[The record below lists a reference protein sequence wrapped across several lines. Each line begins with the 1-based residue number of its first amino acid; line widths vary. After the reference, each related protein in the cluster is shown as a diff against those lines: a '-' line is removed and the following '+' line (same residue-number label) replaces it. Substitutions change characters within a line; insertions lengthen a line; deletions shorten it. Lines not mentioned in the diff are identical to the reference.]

1 MTHFLKTKTALQEHA
16 LTFWGCSQEVAS
28 QIELSKI
35 DVATDMKGSF
45 LPDLGKSY
53 RNEISQLLS
62 RVIEQ
67 VFNDNHTNFLALG
80 SISGLHVTQG
90 SNNLDTCYQYTVL
103 SEGNDKLLNIKMY
116 DKTLDLIGRDGTQ
129 MVGSRLSQI
138 LGCRGQYNTFIK
150 RVCRAQSSG
159 LTRLEISIC
168 RSALQKFKPWQA
180 SVKTL
185 WHEKTQAA
193 LDTIVENV
201 LHNKTVL

>member
-1 MTHFLKTKTALQEHA
+1 MAHFLETKLALQEHA
-16 LTFWGCSQEVAS
+16 LSFWGCSEQVAS

-45 LPDLGKSY
+45 LPDLGKSCH
-53 RNEISQLLS
+53 NEISQLLS

-67 VFNDNHTNFLALG
+67 VFSTDNTNFLALG
-80 SISGLHVTQG
+80 SINGLHVIRG
-90 SNNLDTCYQYTVL
+90 DNNLDTCYQYTVL
-103 SEGNDKLLNIKMY
+103 DEENDKLLNIKMY

-129 MVGSRLSQI
+129 MVGSRLNQI
-138 LGCRGQYNTFIK
+138 LGCGRQYNTFIK

-168 RSALQKFKPWQA
+168 RNALQKFKPWQA

-185 WHEKTQAA
+185 WH
-193 LDTIVENV
+193 
-201 LHNKTVL
+201 

>member
-1 MTHFLKTKTALQEHA
+1 M
-16 LTFWGCSQEVAS
+16 
-28 QIELSKI
+28 
-35 DVATDMKGSF
+35 
-45 LPDLGKSY
+45 
-53 RNEISQLLS
+53 
-62 RVIEQ
+62 
-67 VFNDNHTNFLALG
+67 
-80 SISGLHVTQG
+80 
-90 SNNLDTCYQYTVL
+90 DTCYQYAVR

-129 MVGSRLSQI
+129 MIGSRISQI
-138 LGCRGQYNTFIK
+138 LGCKSQYNTFIK

-168 RSALQKFKPWQA
+168 RSALQMFKPWQA

-201 LHNKTVL
+201 LHNKTIL